1 MEESTVMSEIH
12 YAQFQNISS
21 ETTRITEADD
31 TRITEQDDIRITSD
45 TANNAAESSLVA
57 NATKIPFVSS
67 QFYNDEG
74 VWKQILQMYVKY
86 EGEWIS
92 PSVVYKN
99 VNGVWKRVK

>member
-1 MEESTVMSEIH
+1 MSEIH
-12 YAQFQNISS
+12 YAQFEAGSNVAV
-21 ETTRITEADD
+21 ERFTESAD
-31 TRITEQDDIRITSD
+31 TRITEDSDNRITETNLSN
-45 TANNAAESSLVA
+45 TAESSLVA
-57 NATKIPFVSS
+57 KATKIPFSQG

>member
-1 MEESTVMSEIH
+1 MSEIH
-12 YAQFQNISS
+12 YAQFQNIAEGSI
-21 ETTRITEADD
+21 RITEAED
-31 TRITEQDDIRITSD
+31 TRITEQDDIRATSD
-45 TANNAAESSLVA
+45 STNNAAESALVA
-57 NATKIPFVSS
+57 NATKITFSED

-92 PSVVYKN
+92 PSIVYKN